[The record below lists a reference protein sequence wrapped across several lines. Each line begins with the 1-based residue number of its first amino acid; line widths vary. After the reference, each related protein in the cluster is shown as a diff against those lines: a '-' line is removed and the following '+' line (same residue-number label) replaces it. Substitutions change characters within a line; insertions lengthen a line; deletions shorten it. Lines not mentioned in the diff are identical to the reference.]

1 MIFSTGTLELR
12 LAQRRWH
19 GLPVVGRTDGRAG
32 GGNAPRLRLLLTPPP
47 RRRRLLRSL
56 VSWSD
61 ARTNLGQCIQT
72 TLGIWTYLY
81 QLDVGAE

>member
-1 MIFSTGTLELR
+1 MIFFHRDSGIASSA
-12 LAQRRWH
+12 AQVARPTCRR
-19 GLPVVGRTDGRAG
+19 RTDGRTD

-72 TLGIWTYLY
+72 TLGIWTYIY